1 MSRRFLASC
10 SLVLIMIVVMVPSLV
25 VPALAAPTAQGSEV
39 PTGIYRGVST
49 AVRFDISAPLRSITP
64 LLPKP
69 AEGFSEIP
77 ERPTGLE
84 GALGPQDADAALQTI
99 YGPALIP
106 TPIVSFDGPPN
117 VSSVSPPDPNG
128 DVGPNHV
135 VVMSNLSFQVFNKT
149 GTSLYGPALNNT
161 LWAGFGGD
169 CQTDNS
175 GDPVVLHDQV
185 SDRWMLSQF
194 TASGPT
200 YFNCVTVSTTSDPTG
215 TYYRWAFSTGTNFPD
230 YPKYGFWPDALYI
243 STREFAGGSTFTG
256 IGAYAVK

>member
-117 VSSVSPPDPNG
+117 VSSVSPPSG
-128 DVGPNHV
+128 HAFRRLCRLVAGPQNRPP
-135 VVMSNLSFQVFNKT
+135 L
-149 GTSLYGPALNNT
+149 GRP
-161 LWAGFGGD
+161 
-169 CQTDNS
+169 
-175 GDPVVLHDQV
+175 DQEPLQE
-185 SDRWMLSQF
+185 R
-194 TASGPT
+194 
-200 YFNCVTVSTTSDPTG
+200 
-215 TYYRWAFSTGTNFPD
+215 
-230 YPKYGFWPDALYI
+230 
-243 STREFAGGSTFTG
+243 
-256 IGAYAVK
+256 